1 MDNAALLQV
10 ITGRGWKI
18 FPCGPDKKP
27 LTQHGFKDASSDLTQ
42 IEAWADYYQVALW
55 GIACQDSGFF
65 AVDLDV
71 PDGPKTWQKWTEEHG
86 KTEPGPIQKT
96 PSGGWH
102 ILYKLPEG
110 IRIPNNSGKL
120 GAGVDLRSTG
130 YICSGN
136 GYAWGKNG
144 HAINAPL
151 PEAPAWLLKKIE
163 ALTTPKQQPVFEGS
177 QSIPE
182 INPTET
188 AGYWLSKFLAKAHEG
203 NRNQTGFDL
212 ACQLRDSGI
221 DYNQAE
227 GIIIQYAANVPG
239 TDYTE
244 GEALA
249 SLKEAY
255 NRTPRKPA
263 VLPIRKDA
271 PMPNKEVIPPEPE
284 EPPEYNDTWQPF
296 TLADAYKERPPI
308 EYVANGL
315 FALPSLNIIYG
326 PPGCLKSFVMADLA
340 LCVASGKL
348 WLPPAPWQ
356 SGSTGIQTNN
366 SPVMWLDFDMGA
378 TRTHERIEALA
389 KEKKLP
395 IDIPF
400 FYYSMPLPFLD
411 ASKRE
416 SIGMLALRAKNI
428 NTGLI
433 VIDNLGN
440 ISGGVDENSG
450 QMIQVMSNLRQLS
463 EDTGA
468 AVIVIHHQRKS
479 SGITGTRAGDSLRG
493 HSSIEA
499 SLDLALQCDRE
510 EDILTIKST
519 KTRGVDVMPFSAAFT
534 FEPKENGDL
543 KTAKFWGL
551 EVIDTSS
558 NGAIMKEIKN
568 ALTGAAMNKTD
579 LTNAVKISMTGIGVN
594 RIRNCIDKMAADGT
608 IKTRKGDR
616 TAVIYHL

>member
-1 MDNAALLQV
+1 LANQKPAA
-10 ITGRGWKI
+10 I
-18 FPCGPDKKP
+18 
-27 LTQHGFKDASSDLTQ
+27 
-42 IEAWADYYQVALW
+42 
-55 GIACQDSGFF
+55 
-65 AVDLDV
+65 
-71 PDGPKTWQKWTEEHG
+71 
-86 KTEPGPIQKT
+86 
-96 PSGGWH
+96 
-102 ILYKLPEG
+102 
-110 IRIPNNSGKL
+110 
-120 GAGVDLRSTG
+120 
-130 YICSGN
+130 
-136 GYAWGKNG
+136 
-144 HAINAPL
+144 
-151 PEAPAWLLKKIE
+151 
-163 ALTTPKQQPVFEGS
+163 EGS

-182 INPTET
+182 INPTEA
-188 AGYWLSKFLAKAHEG
+188 AGFWLAKALKNAHVG

-212 ACQLRDSGI
+212 ACQLRDSKI
-221 DYNQAE
+221 PRSQAE
-227 GIIIQYAANVPG
+227 GILIQYAANVPG
-239 TDYTE
+239 ANYSE
-244 GEALA
+244 AEALA
-249 SLKEAY
+249 SLSSAY
-255 NRTPRKPA
+255 EGTPREPA
-263 VLPIRKDA
+263 VLPARKDV
-271 PMPNKEVIPPEPE
+271 PMPEIEFIPPEPE
-284 EPPEYNDTWQPF
+284 EPPDLQDLWQAF

-308 EYVANGL
+308 QYVANGL

-340 LCVASGKL
+340 LCVAAGQI
-348 WLPPAPWQ
+348 WLPPAPWH
-356 SGSTGIQTNN
+356 SGSTGIQTITK
-366 SPVMWLDFDMGA
+366 PAMWLDFDMGL

-416 SIGMLALRAKNI
+416 SIGMLALRAKHI

-433 VIDNLGN
+433 IIDNLGN

-479 SGITGTRAGDSLRG
+479 SGLTGTRAGDSLRG

-510 EDILTIKST
+510 EDILTLKST

-534 FEPKENGDL
+534 FEQKENGDL
-543 KTAKFWGL
+543 RAAKFWGL

-558 NGAIMKEIKN
+558 NGAIMREIKS
-568 ALTGAAMNKTD
+568 ALAGVAMNKTE
-579 LTNAVKISMTGIGVN
+579 LTNAVRETMPGIGVN
-594 RIRNCIDKMAADGT
+594 RIRNCIEKMAADGT